1 MHGII
6 VEFARFLEVQQRR
19 ARAVPQRM
27 PRPLEPSPETNGSA
41 GDDCPSDVGLAR
53 RQFDPS
59 RDETAPDRGSTTR
72 GSLDG

>member
-1 MHGII
+1 MPGII
-6 VEFARFLEVQQRR
+6 VEFARFVEVQQRR

-27 PRPLEPSPETNGSA
+27 PRPLEPSPETNGSG
-41 GDDCPSDVGLAR
+41 GDDYPSDIGVAR

-59 RDETAPDRGSTTR
+59 PDETAADRGSTTR